1 MIKQQDFEKMVEINV
16 NDLDSYKFKNNE
28 KFLMG
33 ESMIDQK
40 FSKKIGDSISYY
52 QISKIDNKNIQYIV
66 KYDRLGE

>member
-1 MIKQQDFEKMVEINV
+1 MVEINV

-40 FSKKIGDSISYY
+40 FSKEIGDSISYY

>member
-40 FSKKIGDSISYY
+40 FSKEIGDSISYY